1 LDILDLKIL
10 IKRAWMLAV
19 AAMIGGFL
27 AFVVSQFRPTI
38 YEAHARLMVGPG
50 IESPN
55 PDLNVLR
62 AGGQLIQMYAEMPL
76 TEPFLINVIR
86 DLKVDMTPEDLVQW
100 IEMRPNQET
109 QILTVQVE
117 HPDPEM
123 AVRIAASVAQQLV
136 NVSPSNP
143 MSAAALIKDQMRA
156 QIIELEATVAEI
168 KERIPVLQAN
178 YEEAV
183 EEERASREEA
193 GSIQYIAEQLEQ
205 FEENELSGNASTQR
219 EAGVA
224 ILQELVINTNARILK
239 FERMLREDSNTTT
252 QKLII
257 DQIRLERNHLS
268 KLQQA
273 IAEIERPVEG
283 LPLDEYIAV
292 TQEKIADL
300 ESEMTRLN
308 FDFQRLQ
315 LDRISREQQKL
326 DQARLIESNRQKL
339 ILEQIAEERER
350 ISQVELASIEKQ
362 RLILEQIATERA
374 RLTDTQN
381 TLALLYNSLREADPN
396 QVRIIELPSK
406 AVPLATSTGLAM
418 LLGAFAAAG
427 LVAVVVLV
435 LDKMDDGIR
444 TGEQV
449 SAVLPVPVID
459 LDGRGKGI
467 LGVLHPAELPRRT
480 YQKYQMLGIHLL
492 YGEKGG
498 PTRLVVVSATD
509 AGSSAGTVAADLAV
523 ALAQSG
529 KSVILVDLDGAEPA
543 ISAMFGLHNAEGVS
557 DFLMGEAPSP
567 NSLVSVD
574 GLPALVVW
582 PFGKQ
587 RIDPAQV
594 NSPRMAQALDTFG
607 KQADIVLCA
616 APPVHRPD
624 TLLLASRVDGAVLV
638 VSKGRT
644 TVKAL
649 QDIAENMRLVD
660 AKPLAAVLRAGSDAS
675 ASEWLD
681 WRRGAQEMRHGY
693 QVTRTQVERLSNQ
706 PAAPDAETVKTTAV
720 FK

>member
-1 LDILDLKIL
+1 MDILDLKIL
-10 IKRAWMLAV
+10 IKRAWLLAI
-19 AAMIGGFL
+19 AAVIGGFA
-27 AFVVSQFRPTI
+27 AFVVSQFRPTM

-62 AGGQLIQMYAEMPL
+62 AGGQLIQMYAELPL
-76 TEPFLINVIR
+76 TEPFLINVIQ
-86 DLKVDMTPEDLVQW
+86 DLEIDLTPEDLVQW

-123 AVRIAASVAQQLV
+123 AVRIAASIAQQLV

-143 MSAAALIKDQMRA
+143 MSAPAVIKDQMRA
-156 QIIELEATVAEI
+156 QIVELEETVAGI
-168 KERIPVLQAN
+168 KEKIPELQVN
-178 YEEAV
+178 YENAV

-193 GSIQYIAEQLEQ
+193 GSIQFIAEQLER

-239 FERMLREDSNTTT
+239 FERMLKEDTNTTT

-292 TQEKIADL
+292 TQAKIL
-300 ESEMTRLN
+300 EFEGEMTRLN

-362 RLILEQIATERA
+362 RLILEQITTERA
-374 RLTDTQN
+374 RLTETQN

-396 QVRIIELPSK
+396 QVAIIELPSR
-406 AVPLATSTGLAM
+406 AVPLVTSTGLAM
-418 LLGAFAAAG
+418 LLGAFSAAG
-427 LVAVVVLV
+427 LVAVGVLA

-444 TGEQV
+444 SSEQF
-449 SAVLPVPVID
+449 SGVLPVPVID
-459 LDGRGKGI
+459 LDERGKGF
-467 LGVLHPAELPRRT
+467 AESPRKH

-492 YGEKGG
+492 YAEKERA
-498 PTRLVVVSATD
+498 TRLVLLSATD
-509 AGSSAGTVAADLAV
+509 AGGSAGAAAANLAIT
-523 ALAQSG
+523 LSQSG
-529 KSVILVDLDGAEPA
+529 RRVILVDLDGGEPA
-543 ISAMFGLHNAEGVS
+543 ITAMFGLHNAEGVS
-557 DFLMGEAPSP
+557 DFLVSQASSP
-567 NSLVSVD
+567 NTLVSIE
-574 GLPALVVW
+574 GLPALIVW
-582 PFGKQ
+582 PFGRQ

-594 NSPRMAQALDTFG
+594 NSPPLIKALDAFR
-607 KQADIVLCA
+607 KQADVVLCA
-616 APPVHRPD
+616 APPAHRPD
-624 TLLLASRVDGAVLV
+624 TLLLAARVDGVVLV
-638 VSKGRT
+638 TSKGRT
-644 TVKAL
+644 TEKTL
-649 QDIAENMRLVD
+649 QDIAKNMQLVN
-660 AKPLAAVLRAGSDAS
+660 AKPLAAVLRSETDAS
-675 ASEWLD
+675 AGGWHD
-681 WRRGAQEMRHGY
+681 WRRGAQEMRLGN
-693 QVTRTQVERLSNQ
+693 QVTRAQVERLSNQ
-706 PAAPDAETVKTTAV
+706 PAAPDAETVRTTV
-720 FK
+720 SFK